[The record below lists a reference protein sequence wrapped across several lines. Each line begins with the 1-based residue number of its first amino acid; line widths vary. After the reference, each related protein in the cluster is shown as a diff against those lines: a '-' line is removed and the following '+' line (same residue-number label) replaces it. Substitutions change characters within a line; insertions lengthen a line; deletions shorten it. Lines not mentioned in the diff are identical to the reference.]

1 MRTDDFDFELP
12 DDRIAL
18 RPIRPRDA
26 ARLLVVRPGATPL
39 LADHIV
45 RDLADLL
52 RPGDLLVLNDT
63 RVIEARLDGLRRR
76 EGAGVVQVEA
86 TLIQRLAPD
95 RWLALAKPGK
105 RLKVGDR
112 ITFSAMGEGT
122 AGGNVAPAEA
132 AAAATPAAPP
142 LRPASPATSPARGE
156 GSRFDSGEGFQS
168 NPGQSGSQEPDE
180 NPPPSRGRVG
190 RGGATD
196 AALADGAKLAAPPSS
211 PVCALTALQATVA
224 EKREAGEIVLA
235 FELSGPDLDLAIA
248 GIGRMPLPPYIA
260 ARRPEDAADR
270 QDYQTIYAREPGAV
284 AAPTAGLHLTPEL
297 FAALEVRGIGH
308 AFVTL
313 HVGAGTFLPVKTDTL
328 EGHRMHTEHG
338 TIAPDVAARINATRA
353 SGGRVVAV
361 GTTALRILES
371 AADESGTLRP
381 FAGGTDIFIAPGYR
395 FRIVDA
401 LMTNFHLPRSTLF
414 MLVSAFSGLAT
425 MQAAYAHAVATGY
438 RFYSYGDASL
448 LFPETPR

>member
-18 RPIRPRDA
+18 RPVRPRDA
-26 ARLLVVRPGATPL
+26 ARLLVVRPGETPP

-45 RDLADLL
+45 RDLPSLL

-76 EGAGVVQVEA
+76 DGAGIVQVEA
-86 TLIQRLAPD
+86 TLIERLAPD

-112 ITFSAMGEGT
+112 ITFAAVGEGT
-122 AGGNVAPAEA
+122 AGEAVSPAEKVA
-132 AAAATPAAPP
+132 AIPPGAPP

-156 GSRFDSGEGFQS
+156 GSRLDL
-168 NPGQSGSQEPDE
+168 GQSLGQEHDE
-180 NPPPSRGRVG
+180 NPPPSRGREG

-196 AALADGAKLAAPPSS
+196 ASLAAGAAMPAAPPSS
-211 PVCALTALQATVA
+211 PVCALTTLHATIA

-270 QDYQTIYAREPGAV
+270 HDYQTVYAREPGAV

-297 FAALEVRGIGH
+297 FAALEARGIGH

-328 EGHRMHTEHG
+328 EGHRMHVEHG
-338 TIAPDVAARINATRA
+338 TIAPDVAARINAVRA
-353 SGGRVVAV
+353 SGGRIVAV

-371 AADESGTLRP
+371 AADDSGTLHP
-381 FAGGTDIFIAPGYR
+381 FAGGTDIFISPGYR